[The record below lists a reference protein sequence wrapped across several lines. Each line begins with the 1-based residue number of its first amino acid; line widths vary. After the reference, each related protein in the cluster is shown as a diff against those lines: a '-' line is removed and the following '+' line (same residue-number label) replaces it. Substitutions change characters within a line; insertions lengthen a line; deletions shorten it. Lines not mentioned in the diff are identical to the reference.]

1 MVTLFYTKIHNEFFI
16 FLGVALHYTI
26 HLIKRK
32 INAEEEIFYKIFSLI
47 GKEVLGYCFQFA
59 KDVAMEKNETIVA
72 SDYLKSDNNYYRK
85 VIQRL
90 WIVYNSNK
98 ELNDYINKICAK

>member
-1 MVTLFYTKIHNEFFI
+1 
-16 FLGVALHYTI
+16 
-26 HLIKRK
+26 
-32 INAEEEIFYKIFSLI
+32 
-47 GKEVLGYCFQFA
+47 
-59 KDVAMEKNETIVA
+59 MEKNETIVA